1 MLDWLFGK
9 SFDPEKDIPSLDG
22 KVILVTG
29 GNAGLGKETILQ
41 LAKHH
46 PKEIFLAART
56 QLKAE
61 DAIQEIKKAVPKSNI
76 SYIKLDLTSFT
87 SVKEAAEDFKSR
99 SDRLDI
105 LINNA
110 GIMAVPY
117 SKTKEDYEIQFGT
130 NHMGHALLT
139 KLILPTLLS
148 TAEKPGSDVRVINL
162 SSEGHY
168 YAPGIIYDQ
177 DQLESYYTFRRYG
190 QSKL

>member
-1 MLDWLFGK
+1 MLEWFFGK

-87 SVKEAAEDFKSR
+87 SVTEAAEEFKSR

-110 GIMAVPY
+110 GDY
-117 SKTKEDYEIQFGT
+117 SYTRSQ
-130 NHMGHALLT
+130 A
-139 KLILPTLLS
+139 
-148 TAEKPGSDVRVINL
+148 
-162 SSEGHY
+162 
-168 YAPGIIYDQ
+168 Q
-177 DQLESYYTFRRYG
+177 D
-190 QSKL
+190 

>member
-1 MLDWLFGK
+1 MLEWLLGK

-29 GNAGLGKETILQ
+29 GAWKLNDPACAPLMSSTGNAGLGKETILQ

-61 DAIQEIKKAVPKSNI
+61 DAIQEIKEAVPENNI
-76 SYIKLDLTSFT
+76 SYIELDLTSFA
-87 SVKEAAEDFKSR
+87 SVHAAAEEVKSR

-110 GIMAVPY
+110 GDY
-117 SKTKEDYEIQFGT
+117 SCTRSQ
-130 NHMGHALLT
+130 
-139 KLILPTLLS
+139 
-148 TAEKPGSDVRVINL
+148 V
-162 SSEGHY
+162 
-168 YAPGIIYDQ
+168 Q
-177 DQLESYYTFRRYG
+177 D
-190 QSKL
+190 